1 MFESIEIENYKKIRK
16 IKIEDFKQFN
26 LIVGKNNSGKT
37 SILEAIFY
45 SINPGNPTLTIQA
58 VGQVKISLDKSAKE
72 AMFWEP
78 FFHRLDTGRE
88 VKLSSKLIKPS
99 FEERILTIVPMYE
112 AQPDSEINNLRKM
125 NGQDYYA
132 AKIQKLVIGLIY
144 NFSIKKDNAEVKS
157 HQSTIEYNKLE
168 PVTVYPGM
176 KVQPFNVKSDPSYK
190 LTTNGRL
197 INPRNL
203 YSNLDGKYGQILLK
217 KQEKQVINYMKII
230 DSELEDIILVGDQI
244 YLDLGEDF
252 KSLLPISFWGEGTS
266 KAFAILLDL
275 INLPNSIILIDE
287 IENGLHY
294 STMEIF
300 FDFIFKVA
308 RSLNIQL
315 FMTTHSYEC
324 VRAIS
329 NSISKLNEEDDFRL
343 YRIESKDDKLKSIKY
358 SFREIST
365 SIEQEWEIR

>member
-26 LIVGKNNSGKT
+26 LIIGKNNSGKT

-45 SINPGNPTLTIQA
+45 SINPGNTTLTFKA
-58 VGQVKISLDKSAKE
+58 VGQVKISLDRSVKE
-72 AMFWEP
+72 AVFWEP
-78 FFHRLDTGRE
+78 FFHRLDTDRK
-88 VKLSSKLIKPS
+88 VKLTSKLIKPS
-99 FEERILTIVPMYE
+99 LEERILTIIPKYE
-112 AQPDSEINNLRKM
+112 KQPDSEINNFR

-132 AKIQKLVIGLIY
+132 TKIQKLVIGLIY
-144 NFSIKKDNAEVKS
+144 DFTIKKNNTEVKLY
-157 HQSTIEYNKLE
+157 HSTIEYNKLE

-176 KVQPFNVKSDPSYK
+176 EIQPFNVKNDPSYES
-190 LTTNGRL
+190 TTNGRL

-203 YSNLDGKYGQILLK
+203 YANLDGKFGKIVIK
-217 KQEKQVINYMKII
+217 KQEKQIINYMKII
-230 DSELEDIILVGDQI
+230 DSKLEDIILVGDQI

-252 KSLLPISFWGEGTS
+252 KSRLPISFWGEGTS

-275 INLPNSIILIDE
+275 VNLPNSIILIDE

-324 VRAIS
+324 IRAVR